1 MKQGRRHRSESV
13 DVLGMGI
20 MPLDILF
27 TTDRFPPP
35 GGKLDASHM
44 IIQGGGPIPN
54 VMVGLARF
62 GLKTA
67 VITAL
72 GDDYAGEIG
81 RREIAKDRVSTTHIV
96 VKPKQS
102 SDTAIG
108 FVEKRSGR
116 RTIALHRGA
125 RLTPSDIKTA
135 NLPRP
140 RLIHLDGRDLAACI
154 KLALWGRTV
163 GAIVTFDIGSIRND
177 VSPIFSLVD
186 HLIVADSYAFPFTKT
201 RTAQKA
207 ISKLARHCPGT
218 IVVTEGIAGS
228 TGFENG
234 VFASFGAYKVKNVD
248 TTGAGDAFHTGYIYA
263 LLNGEPLASR
273 LQLGAATAALKCTRP
288 GARTG
293 IPTLTQ
299 VRNFLKRKPKMYA

>member
-1 MKQGRRHRSESV
+1 MKKRNTRVGHI

-27 TTDRFPPP
+27 TIDKFPPP

-62 GLKTA
+62 GLDTA

-72 GDDYAGEIG
+72 GDDYAGEIS
-81 RREIAKDRVSTTHIV
+81 RREIAKDRVSSAHII
-96 VKPKQS
+96 VKGGQG

-108 FVEKRSGR
+108 FVEKISGR

-125 RLTPSDIKTA
+125 RLTPSDINTA

-140 RLIHLDGRDLAACI
+140 RLVHLDGRDLTACV
-154 KLALWGRTV
+154 KMVRWARSV

-177 VSPIFSLVD
+177 VSPIFPLVD
-186 HLIVADSYAFPFTKT
+186 HLIAADSYALPFTKT

-207 ISKLARHCPGT
+207 ISKLAGHCPGT
-218 IVVTEGIAGS
+218 IVVTEGISGS

-234 VFASFGAYKVKNVD
+234 VFESFGAYKVKNVD

-263 LLNGEPLASR
+263 LLDGEPIAKR

-293 IPTLTQ
+293 IPTLAQ